1 VEPPGLAVLA
11 SLLEE
16 DNARRHGAQPVRV
29 VAADQL
35 EDRVVPKEE
44 PDPEYEENQ
53 DVERVDRVAND
64 AWEQVPFQEAVE
76 RVLIGEVDLILG
88 ICLFLAAG

>member
-1 VEPPGLAVLA
+1 VEPPGLAVVA

-16 DNARRHGAQPVRV
+16 DNARRHGAQPVGV
-29 VAADQL
+29 VPADQL
-35 EDRVVPKEE
+35 EDRVVPEEE
-44 PDPEYEENQ
+44 PDPEDEKNQ

-76 RVLIGEVDLILG
+76 RVFIGEVDLTRG
-88 ICLFLAAG
+88 ICLFLAAD